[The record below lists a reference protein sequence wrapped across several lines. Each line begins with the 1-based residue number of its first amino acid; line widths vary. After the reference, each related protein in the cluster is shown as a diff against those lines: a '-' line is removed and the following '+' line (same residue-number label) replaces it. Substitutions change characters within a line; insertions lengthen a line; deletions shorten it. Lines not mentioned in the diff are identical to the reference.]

1 MRASH
6 ALNGRIESRAAVAAY
21 VAAVACTLA
30 AWHLKV
36 TGALGA
42 ADVVACAVL
51 PALCMAFGG
60 VLAAVAP
67 LASSAKDSLCF
78 RFLIGYLA
86 LNTLLF
92 ALAMGSPL
100 DMRADA
106 ALTAAAVLV
115 ATWFARGGV
124 RRPTCVHAGTDLAAL
139 AICALGATLWCR
151 DALTPIVVDGAST
164 VFRLWSDSFVH
175 ARITSAIA
183 QAASLATFSD
193 IRLSATPVYLYHYAI
208 YATPAA
214 VSAWTGTSAFDV
226 YASLLLP
233 FGVMLTGIAA
243 YALVRSWWGPYP
255 ALAAAVAVVL
265 LPDAYQQGF
274 GNRYLSYHFMQQVN
288 LGGLYGVSCAALA
301 WLFVIAGCRTRRL
314 AAVAIGVALAGLTL
328 FYKAHVF
335 VANALLV
342 LLYPC
347 LFFAGLRM
355 PLRAAAA
362 AVAAGAF
369 AVGTMLADHLERA
382 PTLRFDGSGAPAY
395 VARVAWNYDPG
406 LFAGWLDGVARG
418 AHLTGGALYAVGVPM
433 LLASTFGLW
442 LVAALAVGFSL
453 RRRVPNALLLFPV
466 LVVGNYLAM
475 VFALALDEKG
485 IGSPDEL
492 LNRPLVWAYFVLAA
506 WTGGAVWYGL
516 YGEGAP
522 EKAAQRAVA
531 ALALAGAFAFPWIH
545 GANLQ
550 TNPRWEGYESY
561 ASAGAAPS
569 CLVAAARFLRA
580 ASAPLDVIQ
589 VSDNDPRFLVAG
601 LAEREAYVTVA
612 QNRPPAAMADRLREL
627 EAWRRMTRVEDIDT
641 FAKQRG
647 IAWYLLHPS
656 TEIAWPPEALAAPRF
671 ECGGYRVY
679 RLPV

>member
-1 MRASH
+1 
-6 ALNGRIESRAAVAAY
+6 LNERTERRAAAAGY
-21 VAAVACTLA
+21 TAVVACTLA
-30 AWHLKV
+30 AWHAKV
-36 TGALGA
+36 TGQIDAADILACVAVPALG
-42 ADVVACAVL
+42 
-51 PALCMAFGG
+51 MAFGG

-67 LASSAKDSLCF
+67 LPPSAKGSLSF
-78 RFLIGYLA
+78 RFLLGFLA
-86 LNTLLF
+86 FDTLLF
-92 ALAMGSPL
+92 AVAMASPL
-100 DMRADA
+100 GMRADV
-106 ALTAAAVLV
+106 ALSAAAVL
-115 ATWFARGGV
+115 AAAWLARGRV
-124 RRPTCVHAGTDLAAL
+124 RRLPCAHPGTDLAAL

-151 DALTPIVVDGAST
+151 DGLTPVVVDGASA
-164 VFRLWSDSFVH
+164 VFRLWIDSFVH

-183 QAASLATFSD
+183 QAASLASFSD
-193 IRLSATPVYLYHYAI
+193 IRMSGTPVYLYHYAS
-208 YATPAA
+208 YVAPAA
-214 VSAWTGTSAFDV
+214 FAAWTGTSALDV
-226 YASLLLP
+226 YASFFLP

-255 ALAAAVAVVL
+255 GLAAAVAVVL

-301 WLFVIAGCRTRRL
+301 WLFVIAGCRSRRL
-314 AAVAIGVALAGLTL
+314 GAVAVGVAISGLTL
-328 FYKAHVF
+328 FFKAHVF

-347 LFFAGLRM
+347 LFFTGLRM
-355 PLRAAAA
+355 PARAAAA
-362 AVAAGAF
+362 AAAFGAF
-369 AVGTMLADHLERA
+369 ALGARLADHLDRA

-406 LFAGWLDGVARG
+406 LFAEWLDFVARG
-418 AHLTGGALYAVGVPM
+418 EHLHGVALYAVGVPM

-442 LVAALAVGFSL
+442 LVAALAAGFSL
-453 RRRVPNALLLFPV
+453 RRRVPGALLAFPA
-466 LVVGNYLAM
+466 LVVANYLAM
-475 VFALALDEKG
+475 AFALALDEKG

-506 WTGGAVWYGL
+506 WTGGAVWYRL

-522 EKAAQRAVA
+522 AATAQRAVA

-550 TNPRWEGYESY
+550 TNPRWEGYETY
-561 ASAGAAPS
+561 ASGSAAPT
-569 CLVAAARFLRA
+569 CLVAAARFLRNS
-580 ASAPLDVIQ
+580 SATGDLVQ

-627 EAWRRMTRVEDIDT
+627 EAWRQMTRVEDIDA
-641 FAKQRG
+641 FAAKHG

-656 TEIAWPPEALAAPRF
+656 TSIAWPPEALAASRF

-679 RLPV
+679 RLPL